1 MNVAINKYDLKK
13 LSPRDACLWKEWKEL
28 DALCTKRKAASSNPR
43 EPSISYIIR
52 KKNAMELPTEYEIW
66 YRCKSIIGVKG
77 DQTPREPVF
86 GYLHK
91 MSIILPNNYPS
102 ADGNPIF
109 TFRTD
114 IWHPNIRYSG
124 NFKGH
129 VCLNSKDMGVM
140 ASLKD
145 LVLRVERY
153 LKYLDY
159 HAQNSYPFPEDLS
172 VAEWVREEAE
182 PNGWTRFSQDP
193 NVPVNTPN
201 NTETPA
207 AGTPTKPAKPQE
219 TPVTSKKILTI

>member
-1 MNVAINKYDLKK
+1 MNEVINEFDLKK

-28 DALCTKRKAASSNPR
+28 DSLCNKRKASSANPR

-52 KKNAMELPTEYEIW
+52 KKNAMGLPTEYEIW
-66 YRCKSIIGVKG
+66 YRVKSIIGVK
-77 DQTPREPVF
+77 DTKAPREPIF

-114 IWHPNIRYSG
+114 IWHPNIRHSG
-124 NFKGH
+124 SFKGH

-140 ASLKD
+140 ASLTS
-145 LVLRVERY
+145 LVLRVEQY
-153 LKYLDY
+153 LKYQDY
-159 HAQNSYPFPEDLS
+159 HAQNVYPYPEDQN

-182 PNGWTRFSQDP
+182 PNGWTHFSQDKSATLP
-193 NVPVNTPN
+193 PADPKEPDATHE
-201 NTETPA
+201 TEP
-207 AGTPTKPAKPQE
+207 KE
-219 TPVTSKKILTI
+219 TTLGKIKRIQTI

>member
-1 MNVAINKYDLKK
+1 MNEVINKFDLKK

-28 DALCTKRKAASSNPR
+28 DSLCNKRKAISANPR

-52 KKNAMELPTEYEIW
+52 KKNAMGLPTEYEIW
-66 YRCKSIIGVKG
+66 YRVKSIVGVKG
-77 DQTPREPVF
+77 TKAPREPIF

-91 MSIILPNNYPS
+91 MSIVLPNNYPS

-124 NFKGH
+124 SFKGH

-140 ASLKD
+140 ATLKS
-145 LVLRVERY
+145 LVLRVEQY
-153 LKYLDY
+153 LKYNDY
-159 HAQNSYPFPEDLS
+159 HAQNVYPYPEDQN

-182 PNGWTRFSQDP
+182 PNGWTHFLQDKTAP
-193 NVPVNTPN
+193 ENIEN
-201 NTETPA
+201 ESK
-207 AGTPTKPAKPQE
+207 PTVDKPQE
-219 TPVTSKKILTI
+219 FKSIPEKIKRILTI